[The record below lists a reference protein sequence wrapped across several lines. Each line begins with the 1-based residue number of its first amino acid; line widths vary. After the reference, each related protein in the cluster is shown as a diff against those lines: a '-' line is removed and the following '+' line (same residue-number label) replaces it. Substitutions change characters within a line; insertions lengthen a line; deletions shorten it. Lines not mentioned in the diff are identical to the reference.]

1 MNPKKLMLDVNP
13 LYVFSESSSSS
24 VGQGVHIRV
33 IGVSDSKSLLVPV
46 DVVKEELDDDLLSV
60 VCRLKLAGSPLS
72 TLGALGETDSSF
84 TTNHPDDLWND
95 YYNLF
100 FFNTGK
106 GEYRVFSG
114 SESRRE
120 TEAIAQLLGKS
131 TGQPLVFRPKYNACS
146 FKTCLSEFLLDLKSF
161 FFCYRLSCCGLL
173 SQQ

>member
-60 VCRLKLAGSPLS
+60 VCRLKSAGSPLS
-72 TLGALGETDSSF
+72 TLGALGQSDSF

-100 FFNTGK
+100 FLTQVKVNI
-106 GEYRVFSG
+106 V
-114 SESRRE
+114 
-120 TEAIAQLLGKS
+120 
-131 TGQPLVFRPKYNACS
+131 CS
-146 FKTCLSEFLLDLKSF
+146 VV
-161 FFCYRLSCCGLL
+161 L
-173 SQQ
+173 SQEEKQKQLHNFWVNLQVSL

>member
-1 MNPKKLMLDVNP
+1 MLDVNP

-100 FFNTGK
+100 FLTQVKVNI
-106 GEYRVFSG
+106 V
-114 SESRRE
+114 
-120 TEAIAQLLGKS
+120 
-131 TGQPLVFRPKYNACS
+131 CS
-146 FKTCLSEFLLDLKSF
+146 VV
-161 FFCYRLSCCGLL
+161 L
-173 SQQ
+173 SQEEKQKQLHNFWVNLQVSL

>member
-60 VCRLKLAGSPLS
+60 VCRLKSAGSPLS

-100 FFNTGK
+100 FLTQVKVNI
-106 GEYRVFSG
+106 V
-114 SESRRE
+114 
-120 TEAIAQLLGKS
+120 
-131 TGQPLVFRPKYNACS
+131 CS
-146 FKTCLSEFLLDLKSF
+146 VV
-161 FFCYRLSCCGLL
+161 L
-173 SQQ
+173 SQEEKQKQLHNFWVNLQVSL